1 MHFIKQKT
9 CRSLTIYGWLFILI
23 LIVVVM
29 ILAIKLIHPFLAMNR
44 PIYGGLLIVEGWTP
58 DYVLLKAINEFQKND
73 YQLLITTGGP
83 LKQGFHLSEYQT
95 YAGLAA
101 ATLKKLGFHE
111 NLIISIPTPAVLK
124 DRTYASALAVKKWLS
139 TSDLLISSITIYTL
153 GTHARRSRL
162 LFEKAFEHQ
171 MSVGIIAVENL
182 EYDSL
187 KWWKSSSG
195 VRSVLNETIAYLYA
209 RFFFYPNQFS

>member
-9 CRSLTIYGWLFILI
+9 CWCLTIYGWLFILI
-23 LIVVVM
+23 LVVVVM
-29 ILAIKLIHPFLAMNR
+29 ILAIKSIHPFLAMNR
-44 PIYGGLLIVEGWTP
+44 PIYGGLLIVEGWVP
-58 DYVLLKAINEFQKND
+58 DYVLQQAINEFQKKP

-83 LKQGFHLSEYQT
+83 LEQGFHLSEYQT

-101 ATLKKLGFHE
+101 AILKNLGFNE
-111 NLIISIPTPAVLK
+111 NLLISIPSPAVRK
-124 DRTYASALAVKKWLS
+124 DRTYASALAVKKWLF

-162 LFEKAFEHQ
+162 LFEKAFGHQ
-171 MSVGIIAVENL
+171 ISVGIIAVENL

-195 VRSVLNETIAYLYA
+195 VRSIINETIAYLYA